1 MGKGQDDRNRQQK
14 DEPRSRR
21 AERRAAE
28 RRRAQSETKQKK
40 EHPGSEA
47 SNRRLIV
54 GAVIAVVI
62 VAIGFIAFGW
72 YQTQIKPF
80 SKTVLRV
87 EDTKYNLSHLQ
98 RRMQL
103 ELDTGFNF
111 ALGNSSILNLP
122 NFVISQLE
130 GEAALLEG
138 IGDLDIEITDEDV
151 AAEIRRRGGLA
162 DDVEPSVFA
171 DEVRDQV
178 GRSGLKQ
185 NEYDLMLRGFLAEE
199 RAHGYFLF
207 LGPTEEPQVRGRM
220 IILADDEPDDEEKAD
235 VVLARLE
242 AGEDF
247 MFVALEVTLAPSAIE
262 IDWFERDG
270 EPTVFE
276 DVQDFFFDAEVGER
290 SNVISQRDFFYIIE
304 VLEQDEARPLE
315 DDQRER
321 VADRELAE
329 WISGLRDSLNIERN
343 LSQDDGIRA
352 LNELSN

>member
-1 MGKGQDDRNRQQK
+1 MGKGQDDKTRQQK

-28 RRRAQSETKQKK
+28 RRRAQADTKQKK
-40 EHPGSEA
+40 EHPDAEV

-62 VAIGFIAFGW
+62 VALGFIAFGW
-72 YQTQIKPF
+72 YQTEIRPF
-80 SKTVLRV
+80 NKTVLRV
-87 EDTKYNLSHLQ
+87 EETKYNLSHLQ

-111 ALGNSSILNLP
+111 SFGSASILNLP
-122 NFVISQLE
+122 EFVRAQLE

-138 IGDLDIEITDEDV
+138 IGDLEIEVTDEDV

-178 GRSGLKQ
+178 DRSGLKQ
-185 NEYDLMLRGFLAEE
+185 NEYDLMLRGFLAEQ
-199 RAHGYFLF
+199 RAQNYFLF
-207 LGPTEEPQVRGRM
+207 LGATEEPQVRGRM
-220 IILADDEPDDEEKAD
+220 IILNEEGEEDANEA
-235 VVLARLE
+235 LARLE

-247 MFVALEVTLAPSAIE
+247 MVVALEVTLAPNIIE

-270 EPTVFE
+270 NETVFE

-290 SNVISQRDFFYIIE
+290 SGVIAQRNFFYIVE
-304 VLEQDEARPLE
+304 VLEKDEARLL
-315 DDQRER
+315 DDAQREA
-321 VADRELAE
+321 VADRELGD
-329 WISGLRDSLNIERN
+329 WINDLRDSLDIDRN
-343 LSQDDGIRA
+343 LTQDDGIKA
-352 LNELSN
+352 LENLN

>member
-28 RRRAQSETKQKK
+28 RRRAQSETKQKQ

-185 NEYDLMLRGFLAEE
+185 NEYDLMLRGFLAEQK
-199 RAHGYFLF
+199 AHDYFLF

-220 IILADDEPDDEEKAD
+220 LIVNDEEEAGAA
-235 VVLARLE
+235 LARLE

-247 MFVALEVTLAPSAIE
+247 MFVALEVTLAPSGIE

-276 DVQDFFFDAEVGER
+276 DVQDFFFDAEAGER
-290 SNVISQRDFFYIIE
+290 SNVISQRDLFYINE
-304 VLEQDEARPLE
+304 VLEKDEARPLD
-315 DDQRER
+315 DDQREG

-329 WISGLRDSLNIERN
+329 WIDGLRDSLNIERD